1 MRPLFLLA
9 PLLFAC
15 NGGETDET
23 DTSAT
28 CGAPYEPFLASNYE
42 AQLQR
47 VDAFE
52 QIVALSDATDFSA
65 SSFAA
70 METLYGTAD
79 LSAKVVGRTDDHAG
93 ASTVAIGAVLDADIR
108 AALAA
113 GAAGDDIHVQAQIID
128 KSLQRFF
135 ALSVYHEGQGAAD
148 PEMAAADVAGQWD
161 EGFGYF
167 GLSNDGQTAKGIAAT
182 LAKRDTEFGLSLV
195 DTAFNGLIDG
205 RCALVTDDRAA
216 ALTALEVIDGA
227 VLTGFA
233 ASVVHEMDEY
243 EESSDPVVYAEA
255 ELYWKAVKDATTAR
269 DATSAAAIQAEF
281 DEGAGNAEPEAVRE
295 AIATAW
301 GFAF

>member
-1 MRPLFLLA
+1 MRSMLLFV
-9 PLLFAC
+9 PFLFAC
-15 NGGETDET
+15 DGSDTDET

-79 LSAKVVGRTDDHAG
+79 LSAKVAGRTDDHVG
-93 ASTVAIGAVLDADIR
+93 ASTVAVGAVLDGDIR

-128 KSLQRFF
+128 KTLQRFF

-148 PEMAAADVAGQWD
+148 ASMAAEDVAGQWD

-167 GLSNDGQTAKGIAAT
+167 GVSNDGQTAKGIAAT
-182 LAKRDTEFGLSLV
+182 LAKRDSEFGLSLV
-195 DTAFNGLIDG
+195 DTAFNGLLDG

-216 ALTALEVIDGA
+216 ALAALEGVDGA
-227 VLTGFA
+227 IATGFA
-233 ASVVHEMDEY
+233 ASVIHEMDEY
-243 EESSDPVVYAEA
+243 EETSDPVVYAEA
-255 ELYWKAVKDATTAR
+255 ELYWKAVKDATIAR
-269 DATSAAAIQAEF
+269 DAAAAAAIQGEF
-281 DEGAGNAEPEAVRE
+281 DEGADPVAVRE
-295 AIATAW
+295 AVAMAW